1 MFIAMADHGGTH
13 IDAPG
18 ACSPRGISINPYPL
32 KKCIVPRIC
41 IELRTSRAE
50 IMPLDLDDAVRKTGG
65 VPKAHRNLDA

>member
-41 IELRTSRAE
+41 IELRHIARG
-50 IMPLDLDDAVRKTGG
+50 DHAVGPGRRGQEDRRRTEG
-65 VPKAHRNLDA
+65 PPES